1 MNDSATIHDAIQRV
15 KAGELKRPT
24 NCVHIDQIQEGIE
37 PAAVGCV
44 DCLASGSTWV
54 HLRVCLTCGYTGC
67 CNSSPNK
74 HANKHATQTGH
85 HVVMSMENGE
95 EWMWC
100 YEDED
105 FIIPRRR

>member
-1 MNDSATIHDAIQRV
+1 MNDAAIVQDAVRRV

-24 NCVHIDQIQEGIE
+24 NCVHLDQIEAVS
-37 PAAVGCV
+37 PNTVGCE
-44 DCLASGSTWV
+44 DCLKTGSSWV
-54 HLRVCLTCGYTGC
+54 HLRVCLHCGYVGC

-74 HANKHATQTGH
+74 HASRHAKETGH
-85 HVVMSMENGE
+85 PIVMSMEGGE